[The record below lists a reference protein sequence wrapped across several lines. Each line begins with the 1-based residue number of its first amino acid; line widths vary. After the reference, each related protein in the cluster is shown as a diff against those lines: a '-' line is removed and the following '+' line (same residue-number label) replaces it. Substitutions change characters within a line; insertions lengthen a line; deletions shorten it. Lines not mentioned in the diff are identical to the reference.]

1 MSSLFYLSWNGFSI
15 SLSLSFGLVVVFQDV
30 YMMCIAFYSYAQNP
44 HFPPTLI
51 INHPPLKIGVLHGHQ
66 LLPVGDSSTLSS
78 LARAMDVDILLTGHT
93 HRLEAFEKDGRFFV
107 NPGSATGAWRS
118 GWPVLQNSTSP
129 STTTTKEQES
139 KTNTNGGEQE
149 KEEKKKEEEDGKEKE
164 KEKEGD
170 KEKVEKVIEEELK
183 AAPGPTPSFARE
195 YEIQQKLSMYQE

>member
-1 MSSLFYLSWNGFSI
+1 MLFLEAEHYGKQSLF
-15 SLSLSFGLVVVFQDV
+15 VH
-30 YMMCIAFYSYAQNP
+30 QNP

-93 HRLEAFEKDGRFFV
+93 HRFEAFEKDGRFFV

-118 GWPVLQNSTSP
+118 GWPVLQNSP
-129 STTTTKEQES
+129 STSTTSTKEQES
-139 KTNTNGGEQE
+139 KSTDGD
-149 KEEKKKEEEDGKEKE
+149 EEKKKEDADGKNDGKEKE

-195 YEIQQKLSMYQE
+195 Y